1 MTVAKSAVSQY
12 TREQFDSLLALSD
25 DEVVTHSYVR
35 DVALPSGGNLALVT
49 LDNGRDHT
57 RPSTLGPQGL
67 LELAAVLDELS
78 QRASAGE
85 IQAVAVTGKPFIL
98 AAGADQLVTE
108 EVMKALALMLAV
120 IMLAATGWYYH
131 DNRVKPDTLVT
142 DDAAI
147 DFDDPDTLDP
157 QQLEA
162 EQRAAADAA
171 LTLAGEPPLA
181 GKLTERPEF
190 VSRIEWQILKAVAAT
205 QQNSEQELLRLVNYL
220 RFSKQLEWWQSQQPD
235 QQCIRQKWRYRGNSQ
250 GGRCHP

>member
-1 MTVAKSAVSQY
+1 
-12 TREQFDSLLALSD
+12 
-25 DEVVTHSYVR
+25 
-35 DVALPSGGNLALVT
+35 
-49 LDNGRDHT
+49 
-57 RPSTLGPQGL
+57 
-67 LELAAVLDELS
+67 
-78 QRASAGE
+78 
-85 IQAVAVTGKPFIL
+85 
-98 AAGADQLVTE
+98 
-108 EVMKALALMLAV
+108 MKALALMLAV

-235 QQCIRQKWRYRGNSQ
+235 QNHHRHIRIGWQLLNDIPERVEQQDLAADQAQQLQVALLEVLEPDAGKRRHHLEREAARIGVTFRIESSSYT
-250 GGRCHP
+250 P

>member
-1 MTVAKSAVSQY
+1 
-12 TREQFDSLLALSD
+12 
-25 DEVVTHSYVR
+25 
-35 DVALPSGGNLALVT
+35 
-49 LDNGRDHT
+49 
-57 RPSTLGPQGL
+57 
-67 LELAAVLDELS
+67 
-78 QRASAGE
+78 
-85 IQAVAVTGKPFIL
+85 
-98 AAGADQLVTE
+98 
-108 EVMKALALMLAV
+108 MKALALMLAV

-190 VSRIEWQILKAVAAT
+190 VSHIEWQILKAVAAT

-235 QQCIRQKWRYRGNSQ
+235 QNHHRHIRIGWQLLNDIPERVEQQDLAADQAQQLQVALLEVLEPDAGKRRHHLEREAARIGVTFRIESSSYT
-250 GGRCHP
+250 P